1 MVVGMI
7 LLDLFF
13 MIINTIMYVIL
24 ILALLILPS
33 KLRLYFWYRDQ
44 KEKMLMNTLKMS
56 FIDFQGFLGQRT
68 IL

>member
-1 MVVGMI
+1 
-7 LLDLFF
+7 
-13 MIINTIMYVIL
+13 MYVIL